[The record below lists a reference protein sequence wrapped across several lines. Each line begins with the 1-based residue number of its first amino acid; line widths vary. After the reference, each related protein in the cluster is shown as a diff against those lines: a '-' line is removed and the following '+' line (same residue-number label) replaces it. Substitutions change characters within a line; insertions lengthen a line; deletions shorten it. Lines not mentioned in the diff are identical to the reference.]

1 MADQPQE
8 KEMTIQEHFA
18 GFPEA
23 PASDTFKWIDGVG
36 IEHMTTI
43 RAWSG
48 GTVYTE
54 VAKFVARV
62 IESGGRTASLQTA
75 PKPAQ
80 VATTPQAAPPPATAP
95 AAANKTG
102 TSMQIAKIKVT
113 PEIKD
118 GIQRIMVE
126 LFEPNH
132 QWSDIKAFYPTG
144 EAAHVAFSGVTDL
157 NFHEAGEYQINCI
170 ADYRL
175 SEKRNSKG
183 NQYKNL
189 VSVRTA

>member
-1 MADQPQE
+1 MSEQEEPKVIPQE
-8 KEMTIQEHFA
+8 YFK

-48 GTVYTE
+48 TIVYNET
-54 VAKFVARV
+54 AKFIKHVTD
-62 IESGGRTASLQTA
+62 SGGRTAALQSA

-80 VATTPQAAPPPATAP
+80 APVPSETATFNA
-95 AAANKTG
+95 TG

-113 PEIKD
+113 PEVKD
-118 GIQRIMVE
+118 GVQRILVE
-126 LFEPNH
+126 LFGEGH
-132 QWSDIKAFYPTG
+132 QWADIKAFYSTG
-144 EAAHVAFSGVTDL
+144 EQAHTAFSGVTDL
-157 NFHEAGEYQINCI
+157 NFNEAGEYQINCI

-175 SEKRNSKG
+175 SDKKNSKG
-183 NQYKNL
+183 NPYKNL

>member
-1 MADQPQE
+1 MTEQITPK

-23 PASDTFKWIDGVG
+23 PASDTFKWVDGVG

-48 GTVYTE
+48 GTVYSE
-54 VAKFVARV
+54 VSKFIQNV
-62 IESGGRTASLQTA
+62 IETGGRSAALQPA

-80 VATTPQAAPPPATAP
+80 APAPTESPATAN
-95 AAANKTG
+95 AAG
-102 TSMQIAKIKVT
+102 TSFKVSKIKVT

-118 GIQRIMVE
+118 GAQRIMVE
-126 LFEPNH
+126 IFQEGH
-132 QWSDIKAFYPTG
+132 QWADIKAFFTTG
-144 EAAHVAFSGVTDL
+144 EQAHTAFSSVTDL
-157 NFHEAGEYQINCI
+157 NFNEPGEYQINCI

-175 SEKRNSKG
+175 SDKKNSKG
-183 NQYKNL
+183 NPYKNL
-189 VSVRTA
+189 VSVRPA